1 MSRHDPLVR
10 LRHMRDFARKAL
22 SMVSGKAG
30 DALARDE
37 VLRLA
42 VTHLVELVGE
52 AAAKVPPETRGLYP
66 QIPWLKLVGMRNR
79 LIHGYDSVDHDILWD
94 TITTDLPQL
103 LDELGRILTPD
114 G

>member
-22 SMVSGKAG
+22 SMVGGKAR
-30 DALARDE
+30 DVVERDE
-37 VLRLA
+37 MLRLA
-42 VTHLVELVGE
+42 LTHLVELVGE
-52 AAAKVPPETRGLYP
+52 AAAKVPPETRELYR
-66 QIPWLKLVGMRNR
+66 QIPWPKLVGMRNR